1 LRGVRTINEI
11 GQEFSA
17 YTGAGEPVKAGTL
30 FEGKRGPQPVAAHSA
45 PERLYSKN
53 RAPENGAGLAQ
64 KKAGMSLP

>member
-1 LRGVRTINEI
+1 VQVSQWKKDI
-11 GQEFSA
+11 QE
-17 YTGAGEPVKAGTL
+17 KAGTL